1 MINLQQIIDY
11 YVDLIILQ
19 YNGKPKAKATIE
31 LIAQQ
36 LLCDG
41 VMFDVRDGFDV
52 ETAVGKQLDMLG
64 KIVGVD
70 RYYLGQVGFIDN
82 TFGFTDYD
90 ESDDGQQGFSD
101 YLDYD
106 TKVGT
111 MLQYIDVVSSSQML
125 SDEDFRLLLKLK
137 IVCNN
142 INYSQKSIDAA
153 LFDKFGTDL
162 ILSTMN
168 DMNIT
173 YFANPALG
181 AILDVLIEKD
191 LLPRPMTI
199 GINVIKSEMEEYAFS
214 DYSSNISN
222 LESDDL
228 IEGFSDYLDYDAK
241 VGEMLT
247 YDKIL

>member
-11 YVDLIILQ
+11 YADLIILQ

-101 YLDYD
+101 YSDYD

-199 GINVIKSEMEEYAFS
+199 GINVIKSEVEEYAFS